1 MFKVDKLFILFGILA
16 ALGGMALGEHMGR
29 TSDVTQRVTHVHA
42 LALGW
47 IGAFLFGLCYRA
59 WPALKGWLAWVHLAL
74 HAGGV
79 TVMLAMLFLMFGGQI
94 AYAAAGP
101 VLGLTSIVIMLGVAV
116 FAINFVIRSGRET
129 AAA

>member
-1 MFKVDKLFILFGILA
+1 MLKVDKLFILFGILA

-29 TSDVTQRVTHVHA
+29 TSDLTQRVTHVHT

-59 WPALKGWLAWVHLAL
+59 WPMLKGWLAWAHLAL

-79 TVMLAMLFLMFGGQI
+79 AAMLSMLFLMFGGAI
-94 AYAAAGP
+94 AYEAAGP
-101 VLGLTSIVIMLGVAV
+101 VLGLSSFAIMLGVV
-116 FAINFVIRSGRET
+116 LFAINFLMRAGRET